1 MDADPGTPMMRQ
13 YRALKAQH
21 PDMLLFYRMG
31 DFYELFF
38 DDAVAAAEALDIA
51 LTRRGK
57 ENGTDVAMCGV
68 PVHNAETYLQRLIRR
83 GFRVAVCEQLEDPE
97 EAKKRKGAAKLVQR
111 DVVRI
116 VTPGTLVEDELLDAR
131 APSFL
136 AALAVEGDGDD
147 AALAWLELASGHF
160 RTLATTRSTL
170 ATELA
175 RLAPQELLAAESVI
189 ADPAVA
195 PALAEWRDRLVP
207 LEAHQLAAGAG
218 AERLRRAY
226 GVESLDGFGTFTAAE
241 LGAAGAVLAYVELTQ
256 KGATP
261 GLQPLSSQT
270 VEGRL
275 ALDPATRR
283 NLELVEPLAGE
294 RGATLL
300 AAVDRTRTAAG
311 ARLLVHHLT
320 GPLTDL
326 AAIAAR
332 HDRVE
337 ALVRDAERRRR
348 GREVLAETP
357 DLERALGRLGLG
369 RGGPRDLGVVARAL
383 AAAGRLH
390 RLLAAAAPPLD
401 ELALP
406 LAAEAAFGERL
417 RAALVDTP
425 PRLAREGEA
434 IRAGFDAELDAA
446 RSLRD
451 EGRRHIA
458 ALETELRAGTR
469 ISGLKVRHNHML
481 GFFVEVGAQHADKL
495 PDRFVRRQGLA
506 NAARFATPE
515 LSDLELRLN
524 EAQARARA
532 REEAILEEL
541 TAAVVR
547 AHAPLAALAG
557 ALAELD
563 VAAGWAELAALE
575 GWVRPELSDDLA
587 FAVEAGRHPV
597 VEAAVAKAGGRFVAN
612 DCRLGDTDRLWLLT
626 GPNMAGKSTF
636 LRQNALLVILAQA
649 GAFVPAARLRLGVVD
664 RLFSRVGAADDLAR
678 GRSTFMVEMVE
689 TAAILNQASHRSLV
703 ILDEIGRGT
712 ATHDGL
718 SLAWAVVEHL
728 HDVVRCRGLFATHYH
743 ELTDLED
750 RLERLACHTM
760 RVREWRSQVVFLHE
774 VAAGR
779 ADRSYGLHV
788 ARLAGL
794 PPAVVARA
802 EVLLDR
808 LERQAKLA
816 PTRLA
821 ADLPLFQGLEPAAE
835 RAPSRLAGELD
846 TLEPD
851 RLTPREALDALYRLK
866 ALTSDEENGG

>member
-1 MDADPGTPMMRQ
+1 MDGDGGTPMMRQ

-21 PDMLLFYRMG
+21 PEMLLFYRMG

-57 ENGTDVAMCGV
+57 DAGEDVPMCGV
-68 PVHNAETYLQRLIRR
+68 PVHNAEAYLQRLIRR

-97 EAKKRKGAAKLVQR
+97 EAKKRKGTAKLVQR

-116 VTPGTLVEDELLDAR
+116 VTPGTLTEDELLDAR
-131 APSFL
+131 EPAFL
-136 AALAVEGDGDD
+136 AAAVVADEDV
-147 AALAWLELASGHF
+147 ALAWLELASGHF
-160 RTLATTRSTL
+160 QTLATTRDGL
-170 ATELA
+170 AAELA
-175 RLAPQELLAAESVI
+175 RLAPKELLLAERTA
-189 ADPAVA
+189 ADPDLA
-195 PALAEWRDRLVP
+195 PALADWRARLVP
-207 LEAHQLAAGAG
+207 LEAHQLAPAPG

-226 GVESLDGFGTFTAAE
+226 GVESLDAFGTFSDAE

-256 KGATP
+256 KGALP
-261 GLQPLSSQT
+261 SLQPLRRQS

-283 NLELVEPLAGE
+283 NLELVEPLAGD

-300 AAVDRTRTAAG
+300 GAVDRTRTAAG
-311 ARLLVHHLT
+311 ARLLQRHLT
-320 GPLTDL
+320 GPLTDV
-326 AAIAAR
+326 AAIARR
-332 HDRVE
+332 HDRVAAFVE
-337 ALVRDAERRRR
+337 DAERRRR
-348 GREVLAETP
+348 AREVLGEAP
-357 DLERALGRLGLG
+357 DLERALGRLSLA

-383 AAAGRLH
+383 DAAGRLH
-390 RLLAAAAPPLD
+390 ALLEEAGEPA
-401 ELALP
+401 LAERARP
-406 LAAEAAFGERL
+406 LAGEAALGARL
-417 RAALVDTP
+417 RTALVDTP

-434 IRAGFDAELDAA
+434 IRAGVDAELDAA

-458 ALETELRAGTR
+458 AMEAELRAETG
-469 ISGLKVRHNHML
+469 IASLKVRHNHML
-481 GFFVEVGAQHADKL
+481 GYFVEVTAQHADKL
-495 PDRFVRRQGLA
+495 PPRFVRRQGLA

-515 LSDLELRLN
+515 LTDLELKLN
-524 EAQARARA
+524 EADARARA
-532 REEAILEEL
+532 REGEILEEL
-541 TAAVVR
+541 TAEVVR
-547 AHAPLAALAG
+547 AGAALADTAT

-563 VAAGWAELAALE
+563 VAAAWAELAASE
-575 GWVRPELSDDLA
+575 GWVRPELVEDLA
-587 FAVEAGRHPV
+587 FVVEGGRHPV
-597 VEAAVAKAGGRFVAN
+597 VEQAVARDGERFVAN
-612 DCRLGDTDRLWLLT
+612 DCRLGDADRLWLLT

-649 GAFVPAARLRLGVVD
+649 GAFVPAARFRLGVVD

-689 TAAILNQASHRSLV
+689 TAAILNQATGRSLV

-760 RVREWRSQVVFLHE
+760 KVREWRAEVVFLHE

-788 ARLAGL
+788 ARLAGV

-808 LERQAKLA
+808 LERQAKA
-816 PTRLA
+816 GPARLA
-821 ADLPLFQGLEPAAE
+821 ADLPLFQGLEPAP
-835 RAPSRLAGELD
+835 APEPPLVTRELEALD
-846 TLEPD
+846 PD
-851 RLTPREALDALYRLK
+851 ALTPREALDALYRLK
-866 ALTSDEENGG
+866 ALASAEGDDG